1 MTKTP
6 NNFEEK
12 LIKIRDELLTKVTE
26 GIQLGEYILEAL
38 ALDDF
43 NEAIS
48 TLCEEEVKRAR
59 ISELKGLKMYD
70 CFNEDYTNDPRPAKL
85 VSIRLV
91 ELEKDNKWRF

>member
-1 MTKTP
+1 MKTP

-59 ISELKGLKMYD
+59 IEELKKIKNQFCEVDEDTWYADYIEDRISELKGK
-70 CFNEDYTNDPRPAKL
+70 E
-85 VSIRLV
+85 
-91 ELEKDNKWRF
+91 